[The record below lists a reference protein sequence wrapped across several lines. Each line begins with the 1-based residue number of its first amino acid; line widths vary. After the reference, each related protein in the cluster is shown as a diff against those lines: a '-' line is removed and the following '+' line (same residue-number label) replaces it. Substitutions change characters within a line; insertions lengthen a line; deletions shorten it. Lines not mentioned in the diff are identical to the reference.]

1 MRGVRQDLLVHDREE
16 VLARE
21 PPQHERLVGA
31 DRGRV
36 RVVDVERAHRRRHGG
51 IRQRAAELDHIDG
64 PRRLFRHEVDALE
77 RVEVERVRLRRG
89 EQGPAVRIGVRAGE
103 RGQARERAN
112 RHSPVVMTR
121 EADPDPQWPELRAE
135 TPEAD
140 AIEQRQMAVPDDVD
154 APVRVPPDASEADV
168 LEQSRVVPVNDE
180 FDDDDA

>member
-1 MRGVRQDLLVHDREE
+1 MSDRTVRSKSQTDV
-16 VLARE
+16 VPNE
-21 PPQHERLVGA
+21 P
-31 DRGRV
+31 
-36 RVVDVERAHRRRHGG
+36 
-51 IRQRAAELDHIDG
+51 
-64 PRRLFRHEVDALE
+64 
-77 RVEVERVRLRRG
+77 
-89 EQGPAVRIGVRAGE
+89 
-103 RGQARERAN
+103 
-112 RHSPVVMTR
+112 